1 MSLLSLNTALTE
13 AVGQLPNSDTP
24 RLDAE
29 VLLCHVLGVARS
41 YLYAWPEKI
50 LTAHQSAQFQAL
62 LARRAQSEPIA
73 YLTGRKEFWSLELQ
87 VTENTLIPRPET
99 ELLVEQALARLPHDS
114 EAQLIDLGTG
124 TGAIALAIATERPHC
139 RVLATDKSAAAL
151 KVAQA
156 NAIRLGLHQVEFVLS
171 EWWAALADIKAT
183 VIVSNPPYVAAYDPH
198 LSQGDVKSEPQSA
211 LVAGVDGLADI
222 RQLIA
227 QSFSHLLAGGWL
239 LLEHGYNQAEAVR
252 TLFEQYG
259 YEAVT
264 TYNDLAQL
272 PRVTAARKPNL

>member
-1 MSLLSLNTALTE
+1 LSLLSLNTALTE

-29 VLLCHVLGVARS
+29 VLLCHILGVAQS

-50 LTAHQSAQFQAL
+50 LTAQQSAQFQAL
-62 LARRAQSEPIA
+62 LARRAQGEPIA

-99 ELLVEQALARLPHDS
+99 ELLVEQALARLPPDT
-114 EAQLIDLGTG
+114 EAQVIDLGTG
-124 TGAIALAIATERPHC
+124 TGAVALAIATERPHC

-156 NAIRLGLHQVEFVLS
+156 NAIRLGLHQVAFVLS
-171 EWWAALADIKAT
+171 DWWATLADIKAT
-183 VIVSNPPYVAAYDPH
+183 VIVSNPPYVAADDPH

-211 LVAGVDGLADI
+211 LVAGVDGLADL

-227 QSFSHLLAGGWL
+227 QSFSHLLTGGWL

-252 TLFEQYG
+252 ALFEQYG
-259 YEAVT
+259 YKAVT
-264 TYNDLAQL
+264 TYNDLARL
-272 PRVTAARKPNL
+272 PRVTAGRKRL